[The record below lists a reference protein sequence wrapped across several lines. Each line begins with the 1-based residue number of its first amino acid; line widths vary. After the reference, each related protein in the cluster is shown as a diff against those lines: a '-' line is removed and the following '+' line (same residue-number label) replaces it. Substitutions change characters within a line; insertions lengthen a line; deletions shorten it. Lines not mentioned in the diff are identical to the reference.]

1 MRFPRV
7 KVINP
12 KDTWLGTEYYIDDKK
27 ILGVDSVNFSV
38 SVNEIPKFEF
48 EMMGIPEIDMSGEVQ
63 FSFTPN
69 TVDEAVKVLRNE
81 LLKHGDIYDAF
92 SASVK
97 SAMNEEV
104 NKMKP
109 EWPNIDMLTIAVMKR
124 IIGGE

>member
-12 KDTWLGTEYYIDDKK
+12 KDTWLGTECYIDDKK
-27 ILGVDSVNFSV
+27 ILGVDSVDFSV

-81 LLKHGDIYDAF
+81 LLKKGDIYKGF
-92 SASVK
+92 LSSMESAVR
-97 SAMNEEV
+97 EQQ
-104 NKMKP
+104 
-109 EWPNIDMLTIAVMKR
+109 LTLPYRAPRWIAEDILKR
-124 IIGGE
+124 IIGEE